1 MYLIRGQHNLEL
13 FNKKFPNE
21 KLCGTIGNFDGL
33 HLGHQAILKKIKL
46 NAEKFDAK
54 TIVFFTEPHAA
65 EYFATVKKNNMEA
78 PPRIFPWRKKVML
91 LKDFGINYAFFLKF
105 NNSLRSMTPDEF
117 ITEILESI
125 NLVSFTV
132 GDDFRFGADRK
143 GDTNLLRDWG
153 NEKKILIENTDTVLF
168 KSERVS
174 STRIRKLLLENQFS
188 DAEKML
194 GRPYVISG
202 KVVFGQQLGR
212 TIGIPTANIWLPKQK
227 LPISGVYAVECMHL
241 GNKIYGI
248 ANMGIRPTVGGNT
261 PVLEVHL
268 FEFDKDIYS
277 ERLDVKFIKKIRD
290 EKKFDNLDMLKSQI
304 QTDISKAK
312 EILYK

>member
-1 MYLIRGQHNLEL
+1 MYVALLSLLINATLNYVLAFIFDYGHVGIAIGSSVAALLSVLILEIILLRDGFIEIKNPLNRFNFAIMMASSFLILFLYNFTNKTELISMTQIERLIYLGFEIIIAISIYFIVARLVSGKSLIKTIQFRMYLIRGQHNLEL

-105 NNSLRSMTPDEF
+105 NNSLRTMTPDEF

-143 GDTNLLRDWG
+143 GDTNL
-153 NEKKILIENTDTVLF
+153 F
-168 KSERVS
+168 
-174 STRIRKLLLENQFS
+174 
-188 DAEKML
+188 
-194 GRPYVISG
+194 
-202 KVVFGQQLGR
+202 
-212 TIGIPTANIWLPKQK
+212 
-227 LPISGVYAVECMHL
+227 
-241 GNKIYGI
+241 
-248 ANMGIRPTVGGNT
+248 
-261 PVLEVHL
+261 
-268 FEFDKDIYS
+268 
-277 ERLDVKFIKKIRD
+277 
-290 EKKFDNLDMLKSQI
+290 
-304 QTDISKAK
+304 K
-312 EILYK
+312 EIGEMRRKY